1 MSDKVTETLKR
12 LHNPAVASYLEL
24 MADTETPAIFHVWSL
39 ISAAAASLTRRCW
52 FQMGA
57 IRVMPNMYIA
67 LVGPPGVRKSQSI
80 TYAKILLEQAE
91 GLRFAPDSTG
101 GYLQGLISAMQGKV
115 PSSREDE
122 NIDAVIADIGGLQL
136 GGMDLGSVADIHVA
150 NRHALYVASG
160 EWASFIGMK
169 ADAFITFLGDMWDA
183 SGRDF
188 FEYTLKRETTR
199 IDLPCLNMIGG
210 ITPMHFTTY
219 LPPQAV
225 GQGFTS
231 RMILVYSDR
240 PNKRVAWPEPFNEQ
254 LLSEFKQLFN
264 WIYSVPEG
272 EIRHSLGARRAIID
286 YYEYNIGIEDARFIS
301 YGQRRQ
307 SHLVKTAM
315 ALAVLRASTVVDV
328 EDVEDAH
335 TLLALTEKTMPE
347 CLGEYGLSP
356 VAIAKSRITEVLRN
370 ASEPMS
376 INRLIMATGSD
387 MNRNDVNKALY
398 ELTSTNQV
406 IEVQLRDTAGTIKI
420 GYVWPRETSPFRT
433 NQQVLVPYL
442 LTDTAHEKPVAK
454 SPPTNMDAAPTIGRV
469 SVPETA
475 APSKATVPE
484 GSSVKELL
492 AKFRQSKGDT

>member
-12 LHNPAVASYLEL
+12 LQNPAVASYLDL
-24 MADTETPAIFHVWSL
+24 MSDTETPAIFHVWTL

-80 TYAKILLEQAE
+80 NYAKILLEQSE
-91 GLRFAPDSTG
+91 GIRFAPDSTG

-115 PSSREDE
+115 PSSREDD
-122 NIDAVIADIGGLQL
+122 NIDAVLNDIGGLQL
-136 GGMDLGSVADIHVA
+136 GGMDLGSVADTHVA
-150 NRHALYVASG
+150 NRHSLYVTSG

-169 ADAFITFLGDMWDA
+169 SDAFITFLGDMWDA

-231 RMILVYSDR
+231 RMLLVYADR
-240 PNKRVAWPEPFNEQ
+240 PTKRIAWPEPFNEK
-254 LLSEFKQLFN
+254 LLADFKQLFN
-264 WIYSVPEG
+264 WIFTVPEG
-272 EIRHSLGARRAIID
+272 EIRHSIAARQAIIAHYD
-286 YYEYNIGIEDARFIS
+286 YNIGIEDARFIS

-315 ALAVLRASTVVDV
+315 ALAVLRASTIVDV

-335 TLLALTEKTMPE
+335 ILLALTEKTMPD

-356 VAIAKSRITEVLRN
+356 IAIAKSRVTEVLRN
-370 ASEPMS
+370 ATEPMS
-376 INRLIMATGSD
+376 INRLIMASGGD
-387 MNRNDVNKALY
+387 VNRNDVNKALY
-398 ELTSTNQV
+398 ELTSSSQV
-406 IEVQLRDTAGTIKI
+406 IEVQLRDPAGTIRI
-420 GYVWPRETSPFRT
+420 GYVWPRETNAFRT
-433 NQQVLVPYL
+433 NQQVVVPYL
-442 LTDTAHEKPVAK
+442 LSDTGHDRPRATTPQVDM
-454 SPPTNMDAAPTIGRV
+454 SAPA
-469 SVPETA
+469 TA
-475 APSKATVPE
+475 GNLTVPE
-484 GSSVKELL
+484 MQAPAARITESGGVLALL
-492 AKFRQSKGDT
+492 TKFRQSKGADT

>member
-1 MSDKVTETLKR
+1 MS
-12 LHNPAVASYLEL
+12 
-24 MADTETPAIFHVWSL
+24 DTETPAIFHVWTL

-80 TYAKILLEQAE
+80 NYAKILLEQAE
-91 GLRFAPDSTG
+91 GIRFAPDSTG

-115 PSSREDE
+115 PSSKEDD
-122 NIDAVIADIGGLQL
+122 NIDAVINDIGGLQL
-136 GGMDLGSVADIHVA
+136 GGMDIGAVSDIHVA
-150 NRHALYVASG
+150 NRHSLYVTSG

-169 ADAFITFLGDMWDA
+169 SDGFITFLGDMWDA

-231 RMILVYSDR
+231 RMILVYSDK
-240 PNKRVAWPEPFNEQ
+240 PTKRIAWPEPFNEK
-254 LLSEFKQLFN
+254 LLADFKQLFN
-264 WIYSVPEG
+264 WIFTVPEG
-272 EIRHSLGARRAIID
+272 EIRHSLEARRAIID
-286 YYEYNIGIEDARFIS
+286 HYEYNIGIEDARFIS

-315 ALAVLRASTVVDV
+315 ALAVLRASTIVDAC
-328 EDVEDAH
+328 DVEDAH
-335 TLLALTEKTMPE
+335 TLLALTEKTMPD

-356 VAIAKSRITEVLRN
+356 IAIAKSRITEVLRN
-370 ASEPMS
+370 AREPMS
-376 INRLIMATGSD
+376 INRLIMASGGD
-387 MNRNDVNKALY
+387 VNRNDVNKALY
-398 ELTSTNQV
+398 ELTSTEQV
-406 IEVQLRDTAGTIKI
+406 IEVQLRDPAGTIRI
-420 GYVWPRETSPFRT
+420 GYVWPRETNPFRT
-433 NQQVLVPYL
+433 NQQVPVAYL
-442 LTDTAHEKPVAK
+442 LTDGAKERPQAPPPKVDMTAPV
-454 SPPTNMDAAPTIGRV
+454 TEGHVVI
-469 SVPETA
+469 PETQ
-475 APSKATVPE
+475 APSARVPE
-484 GSSVKELL
+484 GGSVLDLL
-492 AKFRQSKGDT
+492 TKFRQSKGEN